1 MATSISYGGVV
12 ILTNEAPNDHIPK
25 YQRLTVTTL
34 LRPTNPVPSS
44 KISNPYYMFLNRF
57 FLDSESIRTLRG
69 VKADTATS
77 LLAYVNP
84 YYSYD
89 DFVVNKAFDIRQP
102 EAQQFMERWCRTLQ
116 ESELVQKVKPN
127 SCVISEFRSHVEQ
140 TSGLLNANGQKIM
153 YPVPAKDFDRTFESF
168 MGSNRGKELMKAGLV
183 GFERKDQ
190 CRLMFMVDPKP

>member
-1 MATSISYGGVV
+1 
-12 ILTNEAPNDHIPK
+12 
-25 YQRLTVTTL
+25 
-34 LRPTNPVPSS
+34 
-44 KISNPYYMFLNRF
+44 MFLNRF

-183 GFERKDQ
+183 GFEKKDQ
-190 CRLMFMVDPKP
+190 CRLMFMVNPKP